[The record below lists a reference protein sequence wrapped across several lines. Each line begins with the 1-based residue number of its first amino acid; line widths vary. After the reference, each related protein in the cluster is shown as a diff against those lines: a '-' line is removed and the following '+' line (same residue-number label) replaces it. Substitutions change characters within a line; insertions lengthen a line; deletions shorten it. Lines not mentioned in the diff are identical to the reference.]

1 LVSDDD
7 WKLSDDERNSIRS
20 ALFYF
25 VDADDAIPDHIPSIG
40 FIDDAIYAEIVIQE
54 LRTEI
59 RLYQELCQF
68 RAAEETRRRDH
79 GEEPYVGRKDW
90 IAEQR

>member
-1 LVSDDD
+1 M
-7 WKLSDDERNSIRS
+7 
-20 ALFYF
+20 
-25 VDADDAIPDHIPSIG
+25 IPDHIPSIG

-68 RAAEETRRRDH
+68 RTAEETRRRDH